1 MARPMNF
8 AIAHRLAICAP
19 QSHLLEVETLLTGDL
34 PREIVLFMPVWAPG
48 SYLVREYARHVEGLA
63 AEAPARTTKVRKN
76 AWRLQTMGLE
86 RVVVRYRV
94 YANELTVRTSHVD
107 ETHAFLV
114 GAGIFLGVEGYLDAR
129 IRVEIQAPAA
139 WRVATSLERLEA
151 PPVQLAPEHVRSI
164 VLQAPV
170 QLAPEHV
177 RSIVLQAPNFD
188 TLVDSPI
195 ELGTHREE
203 RFVVLGVP
211 HRYSIWPAD
220 GVPERRITK
229 LLEDTAAIVE
239 REASLFGGTL
249 PYDAYELL
257 LHISPRARGG
267 LEHAASAALI
277 ATPASFASRSGYLE
291 VLSLVAHEVFH
302 AWNIKRIRPAGLSP
316 YRYDEECYTR
326 LLWWFEG
333 ATSYYDWR
341 VLALAGICTIE
352 EYLEHLAGEIAY
364 LDATPGRLV
373 QALEDTSF
381 DAWIKLY
388 RPDENS
394 TNSTVSYYRKGEV
407 VCALLDLEI
416 RSRSQGRTELDTVL
430 AHLWREYG
438 QQQRPVPEDAM
449 QAVFERASGVALGDL
464 FDAWIRSPGEIDP
477 TAALAHVGL
486 ALERSSH
493 TDAPPCSLG
502 MRTRT
507 EGRRTIVASVTREAA
522 AARAGITAGD
532 ELLGIGGMR
541 VENANVE
548 ATLRGFARGEGVDV
562 VLSRDGRIL
571 TRRANLDAART
582 DVVKL
587 VARRDASPAARD
599 AFEGWLGMTHPVWG
613 LDAP

>member
-8 AIAHRLAICAP
+8 AIAHRLAIRAP
-19 QSHLLEVETLLTGDL
+19 QSHLVEVETLLAGDL
-34 PREIVLFMPVWAPG
+34 PREMVLFMPVWAPG

-76 AWRLQTMGLE
+76 AWRLETVGLG
-86 RVVVRYRV
+86 RVLVRYRV

-114 GAGIFLGVEGYLDAR
+114 GAGIFLGVEGYLDTR
-129 IRVEIQAPAA
+129 IRVEIEAPAG
-139 WRVATSLERLEA
+139 WRVATSLESSEG
-151 PPVQLAPEHVRSI
+151 

-170 QLAPEHV
+170 QVAPEHG
-177 RSIVLQAPNFD
+177 RSTVLQAPDFD

-195 ELGTHREE
+195 EVGTHREE

-220 GVPERRITK
+220 GVPERRIPK
-229 LLEDTAAIVE
+229 LLEDTAAILE

-291 VLSLVAHEVFH
+291 VLSLIAHEVFH
-302 AWNIKRIRPAGLSP
+302 AWNIKRIRPAGLFP

-394 TNSTVSYYRKGEV
+394 ANSTVSYYRKGEV

-416 RSRSQGRTELDTVL
+416 RFRSHGRAGLDTVL
-430 AHLWREYG
+430 GHLWREYG
-438 QQQRPVPEDAM
+438 LRQRPVPEDAM
-449 QAVFERASGVALGDL
+449 QAVFERASGVPLGDL
-464 FDAWIRSPGEIDP
+464 FDAWIRSPGDIDP
-477 TAALAHVGL
+477 TATLGHVGL

-493 TDAPPCSLG
+493 TDAAPCSLG

-507 EGRRTIVASVTREAA
+507 EGRRAIVASVTREAS

-541 VENANVE
+541 VENANID
-548 ATLRGFARGEGVDV
+548 ATLRGFARGETVDV

-571 TRRANLDAART
+571 VRRAQLDAARM

-599 AFEGWLGMTHPVWG
+599 AFEGWLGVTHPVWG
-613 LDAP
+613 LNAP